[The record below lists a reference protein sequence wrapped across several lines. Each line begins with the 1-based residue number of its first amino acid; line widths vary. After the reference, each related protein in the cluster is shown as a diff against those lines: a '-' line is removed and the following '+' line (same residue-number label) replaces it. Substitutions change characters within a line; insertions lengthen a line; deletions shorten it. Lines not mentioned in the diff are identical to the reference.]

1 VTGVLFELTSDQR
14 AELLAIAR
22 RAIRERVRGLRSP
35 GGPSRD
41 PRLEAVGAAFVTISQ
56 RGQLRGCIG
65 YVDPIKPLTEAV
77 AHCAA
82 AAATG
87 DPRFPPVTP
96 EELTRLEIEVSVLS
110 PLRQI
115 GDPSEVQVGTHGL
128 YISQSG
134 RNGLLLPQV
143 ASELRWD
150 RETFLRQTCL
160 KAGLPADAWRHG
172 AEIQVFTVDHFTDHT
187 PIESPEG

>member
-1 VTGVLFELTSDQR
+1 MTGVLFELTSDQR

-22 RAIRERVRGLRSP
+22 RAIRERVRGLASA
-35 GGPSRD
+35 GGPPAD
-41 PRLEAVGAAFVTISQ
+41 PRLEAVGAAFVTIHQ

-65 YVDPIKPLTEAV
+65 YVDPIKPLTEAI

-87 DPRFPPVTP
+87 DPRFPPVTL
-96 EELTRLEIEVSVLS
+96 EELTHLEIEISVLS
-110 PLRQI
+110 PLRRI
-115 GDPSEVQVGTHGL
+115 ADPSEVEVGTHGL
-128 YISQSG
+128 YISQAG
-134 RNGLLLPQV
+134 RHGLLLPQV
-143 ASELRWD
+143 ASDLRWD

-160 KAGLPADAWRHG
+160 KAGLPADAWKTG
-172 AEIQVFTVDHFTDHT
+172 AEIQVFTADHFTDHK

>member
-1 VTGVLFELTSDQR
+1 MTGVLFELTSDQR

-22 RAIRERVRGLRSP
+22 RAIRERVRGLRST

-41 PRLEAVGAAFVTISQ
+41 LALEAVGAAFVTIHQ

-65 YVDPIKPLTEAV
+65 YVDPVKPLTEVV

-87 DPRFPPVTP
+87 DPRFPPVSP
-96 EELTRLEIEVSVLS
+96 EELTSLEIEVSVLS
-110 PLRQI
+110 PLRRI
-115 GDPSEVQVGTHGL
+115 ADPSEVEVGTHGL

-134 RNGLLLPQV
+134 RHGLLLPQV

-150 RETFLRQTCL
+150 RETFLRQTCV
-160 KAGLPADAWRHG
+160 KAGLPGDAWKHG
-172 AEIQVFTVDHFTDHT
+172 AEIQIFTVDHFTDHT